1 LRIYFHASTIMK
13 KIFFLSVICV
23 FVLVINIQAEVQG
36 DSLNLEQVKNLPLVI
51 TNAKIRNKEAPIAF
65 LISGDGGWYGFE
77 QSIAD
82 YIARLGIP
90 TIGLDSRK
98 YFWDRKT
105 PEETAG
111 DVAKALNYY
120 SKEWRKDHFILIGYS
135 LGAELVPFIA
145 NRLPEEI
152 RSNVDAQALLSP
164 EATTDFEVHI
174 SNMLGMGNR
183 QNTYNVIDE
192 IKRAKVTT
200 LLILGSGEKS
210 EVPELLK
217 GTSAVC
223 KIIPGDHHY
232 KFNVPL
238 IIQTLRDNKLF

>member
-217 GTSAVC
+217 GTSAIC

-238 IIQTLRDNKLF
+238 IIQTMRDNKVF